1 MWKKMWCMEKSYH
14 VSYTFKKRTIE
25 KPSLH
30 VIRSKNLKK
39 ANRKSQGTDG
49 WSIDFLV
56 TPQRKMYIDDGRII
70 KYPQNGQPVNVSF
83 YE

>member
-1 MWKKMWCMEKSYH
+1 MWCMEKSYH

-39 ANRKSQGTDG
+39 ASQISTQMVGPLIFGDAEAEKRT
-49 WSIDFLV
+49 SM
-56 TPQRKMYIDDGRII
+56 T
-70 KYPQNGQPVNVSF
+70 
-83 YE
+83 

>member
-1 MWKKMWCMEKSYH
+1 MWCMKKSYH

-49 WSIDFLV
+49 WSMDV
-56 TPQRKMYIDDGRII
+56 GDAEAGSMSVKKTYIDDVVSSRIP
-70 KYPQNGQPVNVSF
+70 KRSTGQRLF
-83 YE
+83 L